1 MENRKCRVDLVGIG
15 MGSKETLTVEVRQ
28 IIEKS
33 DVLIGAARML
43 EGFRDEKKNCYAE
56 YLPEKIKEILD
67 AQEEHVRCAV
77 LFSGDT
83 GFYSGAKKLS
93 DLLKENGYEVRIFPG
108 ISSVIYL
115 AAKLGKSWEDAKI
128 ISMHGRRQNFIHA
141 VANHEKTFLIVGKNA
156 GKEICEKLKTYHLE
170 DVTVSIGNYLSYPE
184 ENVVIRKAC
193 DLQEEDF
200 GELATIL
207 IENPNPEKRAGIHL
221 ADEELIRGKVPMT
234 KEEVRTVSIAK
245 LQLTKDAV
253 LYDVGAGTGSVSVEA
268 ALQGE
273 DIRVYAIEKN
283 PEGTELI
290 RKNMQKFK
298 TDQIQV
304 IEGMAPE
311 VLEDLEMPTHAFI
324 GGSTGQLKEII
335 QCIKKKNPD
344 VRIVINAIS
353 LETVKEAME
362 AMEEGLLVDPEIV
375 QLNVA
380 KSKKLGRYH
389 MMTGLNPIY
398 IISDGGKMA

>member
-1 MENRKCRVDLVGIG
+1 MENRKCQVNLAGIG
-15 MGSKETLTVEVRQ
+15 MGSKGTLTEEVRK
-28 IIEKS
+28 IIEES
-33 DVLIGAARML
+33 DVLIGATRML
-43 EGFRDEKKNCYAE
+43 EGFREKKKCCYAE
-56 YLPEKIKEILD
+56 YLPEKIRAILD
-67 AQEEHVRCAV
+67 EQEEKTRCTV

-83 GFYSGAKKLS
+83 GFYSGAKKLA
-93 DLLKENGYEVRIFPG
+93 DILKKDGYEVQIFPG

-115 AAKLGKSWEDAKI
+115 AAKLGKS
-128 ISMHGRRQNFIHA
+128 
-141 VANHEKTFLIVGKNA
+141 A
-156 GKEICEKLKTYHLE
+156 GKEICEKLKYYHLE
-170 DVTVSIGNYLSYPE
+170 QVTVSVGNHLSYPDE
-184 ENVVIRKAC
+184 EIVIKKGNE
-193 DLQEEDF
+193 LQAEDF
-200 GELATIL
+200 GDLTTIL
-207 IENPNPEKRAGIHL
+207 IENPKPEKRTGIHL
-221 ADEELIRGKVPMT
+221 ADEELIRGSVPMT

-245 LQLTKDAV
+245 LKLTKNAV
-253 LYDVGAGTGSVSVEA
+253 IYDVGAGTGSVSIEA

-273 DIRVYAIEKN
+273 NLRVYAIEKN
-283 PEGTELI
+283 PEGAELI
-290 RKNMQKFK
+290 RKNMQKFR

-304 IEGMAPE
+304 IEGVAPE
-311 VLEDLEMPTHAFI
+311 ALEALEMPTHAFI

-362 AMEEGLLVDPEIV
+362 AMEEGLLADPEII

-398 IISDGGKMA
+398 IISDGGDTE